1 MPILTARL
9 GRAVG
14 ELVSLCRVPHWGGV
28 AVVDVRTAAIRAWLA
43 KMVADE
49 VGVPTIENAFWLP
62 RRGARCGVGRQRYTA
77 QPVRGVRLL
86 SVRTPTAGISAML
99 RWWGWLVLWSARAR
113 WCGFW
118 PTPHDLRHTAASLAV
133 SAGAT

>member
-9 GRAVG
+9 GPAVG

-28 AVVDVRTAAIRAWLA
+28 AVVDVKTAAIRAWLA

-62 RRGARCGVGRQRYTA
+62 RRGARCGVWKTAVYRATRARGAAAQRSHADRGYLSHA
-77 QPVRGVRLL
+77 Q
-86 SVRTPTAGISAML
+86 
-99 RWWGWLVLWSARAR
+99 WWRWLVLWSARAR
-113 WCGFW
+113 
-118 PTPHDLRHTAASLAV
+118 
-133 SAGAT
+133 